1 MIVGI
6 NLNTLG
12 DRYIASLYFIDDN
25 TRHDKEAIARLW
37 SNHYDEVYIID
48 GFDNC
53 CEDFINEIVL
63 KGCRVYC

>member
-6 NLNTLG
+6 NLNAIG
-12 DRYIASLYFIDDN
+12 DRYIGAIYFNKDN
-25 TRHDKEAIARLW
+25 NRKDQVAIATLW
-37 SNHYDEVYIID
+37 LNHYDEVYIVD

-63 KGCRVYC
+63 KGCRM